1 MSYNPNNANGAAV
14 AAASAPA
21 VLATEQTQDLFIT
34 GAAAQSTLGNNILL
48 ASAGT
53 AGIDTIAPGS
63 NAPSYRAFTVQVVTS
78 AGISAGGIVIEGSN
92 DNTNWVATPFFLEVG
107 SAYPFTSAQSL
118 SASAS
123 VLYTGQVNQRY
134 LRCRISTALVGGTV
148 QAFTRLHVAAPPPR
162 LAVATQA
169 TAAFL
174 ATTNT
179 PLTPTANTLTTAATT
194 NATSAKASAG
204 TLYSVVLTNPI
215 ATAAFVKLYNK
226 ASAPTVGT
234 DVPVA
239 TFTVPASGDYTHEF
253 GALGLRFTT
262 GIAYAVTGLAAD
274 SDTTAAVAG
283 VHVMLSYA

>member
-1 MSYNPNNANGAAV
+1 M
-14 AAASAPA
+14 

-34 GAAAQSTLGNNILL
+34 GAAAQSTAGNNILL

-53 AGIDTIAPGS
+53 AGIDTLAPGS
-63 NAPSYRAFTVQVVTS
+63 NAPSYRSFTCQIVGG
-78 AGISAGGIVIEGSN
+78 AGISAGSVIFEGSN
-92 DNTNWVATPFFLEVG
+92 DNVNWQATPYFSDISV
-107 SAYPFTSAQSL
+107 AMPFNTAQSI

-123 VLYTGQVNQRY
+123 FTFSGSINHRY
-134 LRCRISTALVGGTV
+134 LRARISVAFSGGTA

-162 LAVATQA
+162 LVAVAQSTPS
-169 TAAFL
+169 FL
-174 ATTNT
+174 TVTNT
-179 PLTPTANTLTTAATT
+179 PATPTANVLTTAATT
-194 NATSAKASAG
+194 NATSVKASAG
-204 TLYSVVLTNPI
+204 SLFSVILTNPI

-239 TFTVPASGDYTHEF
+239 VFAVPASGDYVREF
-253 GALGLRFTT
+253 GAVGQRFTT

-283 VHVMLSYA
+283 VHVMLSYV